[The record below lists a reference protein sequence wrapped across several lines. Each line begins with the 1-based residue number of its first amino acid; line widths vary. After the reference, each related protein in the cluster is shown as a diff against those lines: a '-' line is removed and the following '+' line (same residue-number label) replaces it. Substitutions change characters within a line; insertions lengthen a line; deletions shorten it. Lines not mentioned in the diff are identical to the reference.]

1 MEKILYFSYNHD
13 HFGFSDR
20 TIITVHPEDKLVD
33 EGSRVDLRCEVEAD
47 WSLESELRY
56 LWKRDNSIYP
66 YMAHITYNN
75 KEREFQ
81 RFPEPRETLRFCGSR
96 HQSLSVYYFFFQREL

>member
-33 EGSRVDLRCEVEAD
+33 EGSRVDLRCEAEAD
-47 WSLESELRY
+47 WSLEPELRY
-56 LWKRDNSIYP
+56 LWKRDN
-66 YMAHITYNN
+66 AHNLQQQR
-75 KEREFQ
+75 ERIST
-81 RFPEPRETLRFCGSR
+81 FPKPESRETLRFCGSR
-96 HQSLSVYYFFFQREL
+96 HQSLSFYYFFFQREL